1 MDMKLDGKIAWVT
14 GATGALGRAICATLA
29 AEGTTICASARGADA
44 LAELAATLGAA
55 VAMPMDAT
63 DADQPRATAQKIVD
77 ENGRLDILVNS
88 VAVPAFG
95 DFLELDKATFQAAL
109 DVKYLGYVACMQ
121 AALPHMLARGGG
133 SIVNITGTG
142 GRLPIDIHVP
152 GGSVN
157 AALNL
162 VTKALAN
169 QHGPRN
175 VRVNAVSPGPI
186 RSPRQDRMQSV
197 GKNPAD
203 AIPLKR
209 FGEATEVADA
219 VAFLASDRASY
230 ITGTILQLDGGA
242 LLSL

>member
-1 MDMKLDGKIAWVT
+1 MDLQLENKVAWVT
-14 GATGALGRAICATLA
+14 GATGAIGRAICEVMS
-29 AEGTTICASARGADA
+29 AEGATVCLSARSADTVG
-44 LAELAATLGAA
+44 EFAASLRNGFA
-55 VAMPMDAT
+55 VPMDAT
-63 DADQPRATAQKIVD
+63 DEAQPRAAAQKIVD
-77 ENGRLDILVNS
+77 EKGRLDILINS

-95 DFLELDKATFQAAL
+95 DFLELDKATFQMAL

-121 AALPHMLARGGG
+121 AALPHMLAGGGG

-142 GRLPIDIHVP
+142 GKLPIDIHVP

-169 QHGPRN
+169 KHGERK
-175 VRVNAVSPGPI
+175 VRVNAISPGPI
-186 RSPRQDRMQSV
+186 RSPRQDVMQSA

-209 FGEATEVADA
+209 FGEAAEVADA
-219 VAFLASDRASY
+219 VAFVASDRASY
-230 ITGTILQLDGGA
+230 ITGSVIQLDGGA
-242 LLSL
+242 LLSI